1 MKAQAQQPA
10 RVTSTWG
17 DKSACTKGQS
27 QSVHPRS
34 AEEDSLPPLQAALG
48 GEVLLFFFL
57 HPPFFKGPFISFF
70 LWKGELK
77 KRYTESEHFCSTGPL
92 P

>member
-17 DKSACTKGQS
+17 DKSACTKGRS
-27 QSVHPRS
+27 QSAHPRS

-48 GEVLLFFFL
+48 GEVLFFFFL
-57 HPPFFKGPFISFF
+57 HPPFFKGTFISFF